1 VGYVVVDV
9 DGIIE
14 PGMGVRRDLE
24 AIEGTIRS
32 RFLNC
37 EEK

>member
-1 VGYVVVDV
+1 MVVDV
-9 DGIIE
+9 DANIE

-37 EEK
+37 EER